1 MSIPEI
7 NFKNIHVLHESEG
20 VMCESDIGF
29 LGGGVDSCLSEFSCI
44 LRFNSDPSV
53 SEMIV
58 RVFEIEDVFMLSHL
72 KDLAHS
78 FGLK

>member
-1 MSIPEI
+1 MSL
-7 NFKNIHVLHESEG
+7 KVLC
-20 VMCESDIGF
+20 VRVILVF
-29 LGGGVDSCLSEFSCI
+29 FVVVDSCLSEFSCI

-53 SEMIV
+53 SEVIV